1 MSEDADYIAAFLAS
15 VTARGICADT
25 VRAYRTDLE
34 RFATSGKQSGPLL
47 CVTPQDVQH
56 YCREMRECSGYTAA
70 TVYQKTHV
78 LHEFYQWLVAE
89 GVILLNPVPRP
100 TTRKVNRSIRRHP
113 SQNAVRRLMQTLAE
127 SHYKV
132 DQRSSA
138 LVDLAYCCGLRRC
151 ELLRLNV
158 QDVNPAERTV
168 RVRGKFGKERL
179 VPVGKKTMRA
189 LLHYLYQVRPTFLRH
204 GTTNALFVS
213 WTDGGRRISK
223 ECITRIFLR
232 LRRKGRISQTLT
244 SHALRHA
251 FATHLLRN
259 GAPVQDVSEMLGH
272 ASLQTTQLY
281 THLVPTDLKEH
292 HRCFHPRG

>member
-1 MSEDADYIAAFLAS
+1 MSVNADYITAFLAC
-15 VTARGICADT
+15 VAARGICADT
-25 VRAYRTDLE
+25 VRTYRTDLE
-34 RFATSGKQSGPLL
+34 RFAMAVKQSGSLL
-47 CVTPQDVQH
+47 CVTPQDVQN
-56 YCREMRECSGYTAA
+56 YRREMRERSGYTAA
-70 TVYQKTHV
+70 TLYQKAHV
-78 LHEFYQWLVAE
+78 LHEFYQWLVGE
-89 GVILLNPVPRP
+89 GVILLNPVSRP
-100 TTRKVNRSIRRHP
+100 TLRKVNRSIRRHP
-113 SQNAVRRLMQTLAE
+113 SPGAVWRLMQTLAE
-127 SHYKV
+127 SHHRH

-138 LVDLAYCCGLRRC
+138 LIDLAYCCGLRRC

-158 QDVNPAERTV
+158 QDVNPTERTI

-189 LLHYLYQVRPTFLRH
+189 LLHYLYQVRPTLLRH

-232 LRRKGRISQTLT
+232 LRRKGKISQSLT

-251 FATHLLRN
+251 FATHLLKN

-281 THLVPTDLKEH
+281 THLVPMDLKEH
-292 HRCFHPRG
+292 HRRFHPRG